1 MKLPKLAIE
10 GSHTDIRQ
18 FVAAQASKSGFQL
31 TNCIPE
37 SAYELAQDDSSL
49 LIWVTSQITLPKI
62 IIGAEYMAPIK
73 HDPRNL
79 YANVV
84 LFCTESL
91 GERLLQIDRF
101 LGEIKSGTIAA
112 ANTGQ
117 HWRGFTMPPVNYD
130 FILPS
135 WSKRVPA

>member
-18 FVAAQASKSGFQL
+18 FVAAQASKYGFQL
-31 TNCIPE
+31 ISCIPE
-37 SAYELAQDDSSL
+37 NAYDLAQDESSL
-49 LIWVTSQITLPKI
+49 LIWVTPQISTPKI
-62 IIGAEYMAPIK
+62 IVGAEYMAPTK
-73 HDPRNL
+73 HDSRNL
-79 YANVV
+79 YANVI

-117 HWRGFTMPPVNYD
+117 HWRGYTMPAANYD
-130 FILPS
+130 IVLPT
-135 WSKRVPA
+135 WRKRVPA